1 MNKSKKKKQW
11 HEYLYVVS
19 TIYLLLGIFN
29 ILFAWLGII
38 CFSIPLIISLKGEGK
53 AYCKSYCGRG
63 QLLFI
68 LGNKLKLSRNKPMP
82 KFLRTKWFRYGFL
95 AFFMTMFGSMLFNT
109 YMVFAGTRGLRQVI
123 TVLWTWKLPWD
134 WVNTSFVSQWAA
146 SFAFGFYSIM
156 LTSTILGVIMMGL
169 FKSRSWCV
177 VCPMGTMTQGI
188 SIIKHKNAA

>member
-1 MNKSKKKKQW
+1 
-11 HEYLYVVS
+11 
-19 TIYLLLGIFN
+19 
-29 ILFAWLGII
+29 
-38 CFSIPLIISLKGEGK
+38 
-53 AYCKSYCGRG
+53 
-63 QLLFI
+63 
-68 LGNKLKLSRNKPMP
+68 
-82 KFLRTKWFRYGFL
+82 
-95 AFFMTMFGSMLFNT
+95 MTMFGSMLFNT